1 MIANLDVSKINAGN
15 ISTNKFRIV
24 SDNGGIEIVGATQ
37 QFKDKNNKVRIQMG
51 QDAKGNFNFILRGE
65 DGTTTLIDH
74 TGIKEKAIADNLIK
88 GNMVA
93 TDAIG
98 EKQINYSSLITGLN
112 KDTNTQLIKASKVAI
127 DFVGQSLEVAFNSLK
142 NQADNAKLL
151 IENHSTTIG
160 VMQGQINTAI
170 NNTQIVKDGK
180 TILLK
185 DDYNRTVSK
194 VDSINSTIGTHT
206 TKINELT
213 GNITSVDTK
222 VNSIQR
228 DLEGTK
234 STVSSHTNL
243 IDGLNSKVSTQG
255 SSIEQLKNQITL
267 KVNSTEL
274 TTMKNELIGKIDSIE
289 IGGRNTLLNA
299 TGNLGNTNH
308 WSNVVLDTNKK
319 VEGCNSFKITRNN
332 FANGNAR
339 YQGSQTIDLSR
350 LSLKA
355 NDYITLSGWVYVDSS
370 INLTGSSNEFA
381 FRNYYNSSSSFEDLC
396 VFKYTNVQKN
406 TWTKFSVTSKVTKDS
421 YKAGALLLS
430 ISANGLIYVSKLK
443 LEKGSKATDFTLA
456 PEDIDL
462 AIDKK
467 ANTVDVYKKS
477 ETYTKSETDSKIN
490 VAKDSINLGVSQ
502 TYETKNN
509 VTTKINSAKTEAI
522 NSAVSTSKSYA
533 DTKKA
538 EAIIQAGKDADSKV
552 NSAKTELNN
561 KIDLKASKT
570 DVYTKSETYTKT
582 ETDSKIKV
590 AKDEINLSVSNNYET
605 KTNVE
610 NKISTAVNNVQ
621 IGGRNLAI
629 GTSDSWKSASGF
641 SGATNYCV
649 FRHVI
654 NTKTLSVG
662 DRLTVSFRFKCENLT
677 NNNTARVIRIQG
689 SGDVTGWNSGA
700 FNSYNIPLDYSKPT
714 QEIKIN
720 YTITITAD
728 HLKNSKWNINFRT
741 DYITGGTIY
750 LKELLA
756 EKGTKASSW
765 TPAPEDVDLAI
776 DKKANIVDV
785 YKKSETYTKSET
797 DSKINVAK
805 DSINLGVSQ
814 TYETKTN
821 VTSKVNTAKTEAV
834 NTSKSYADTK
844 KTEAINSANATT
856 TEKLKSYSTT
866 AQMNSAIQVAKDS
879 ITNTVSS
886 TYAKKADVESTYATK
901 SSLTQTANNIT
912 ASFKASGGYNLIAN
926 STGYNGTKLW
936 TSGGATMGTATN
948 NNIGGAT
955 NMYMY
960 LDNGTKTTESFA
972 FSKRFKLKAN
982 TKYTLSGWFH
992 NFTKCPSFDVFLL
1005 SSTSVA
1011 QSDTGTSYTNAQ
1023 TLISSQNTSGSWKK
1037 FSVTFTTPASV
1048 ISGYIRIDNNG
1059 YNSSGTNSNRVHWSA
1074 LMLNEGE
1081 EQPWSPH
1088 PDEIY
1093 NGSTVIDASGVTIN
1107 NGALTV
1113 KNNSGATVLRGDS
1126 NGNLDITGTVKSQ
1139 KGNMYVSLDYGGLT
1153 FQSAHNNEQ
1162 LLRMETTSFT
1172 SDKNVNG
1179 VDLNLAKQ
1187 GEYISFNHI
1196 NKENLNNGWSSSDGR
1211 YNFMDFWSKDTT
1223 LGSKT
1228 YKKGIN
1234 VNSPMYVNK
1243 GLKLYSG
1250 TNFYADIDGA
1260 ISWNNGTGTV
1270 SNLLGMYGD
1279 NGAVLGYKS
1288 GESFNARFLV
1298 TEASHPGTGDNLISW
1313 GNYNFNGWTFHN
1325 ANIVAKSLSVN
1336 GSKNCLQE
1344 TKNYGSR
1351 LINAYETAE
1360 YFFGDLGFGKINE
1373 EGVCYVDIDD
1383 VFLECVNTDA
1393 QYHVFTQIYNG
1404 KITSI
1409 ERYKTYFIVKG
1420 EQNTEFSWELK
1431 AKRKG
1436 YEINRLDL
1444 PDIETQGDEID
1455 IFSFENEIETD
1466 EEDLMKELTFELENL
1481 LLKEHEEDE

>member
-1 MIANLDVSKINAGN
+1 
-15 ISTNKFRIV
+15 
-24 SDNGGIEIVGATQ
+24 
-37 QFKDKNNKVRIQMG
+37 
-51 QDAKGNFNFILRGE
+51 
-65 DGTTTLIDH
+65 
-74 TGIKEKAIADNLIK
+74 
-88 GNMVA
+88 
-93 TDAIG
+93 
-98 EKQINYSSLITGLN
+98 
-112 KDTNTQLIKASKVAI
+112 
-127 DFVGQSLEVAFNSLK
+127 
-142 NQADNAKLL
+142 
-151 IENHSTTIG
+151 
-160 VMQGQINTAI
+160 
-170 NNTQIVKDGK
+170 
-180 TILLK
+180 
-185 DDYNRTVSK
+185 
-194 VDSINSTIGTHT
+194 
-206 TKINELT
+206 
-213 GNITSVDTK
+213 
-222 VNSIQR
+222 
-228 DLEGTK
+228 
-234 STVSSHTNL
+234 
-243 IDGLNSKVSTQG
+243 
-255 SSIEQLKNQITL
+255 
-267 KVNSTEL
+267 
-274 TTMKNELIGKIDSIE
+274 
-289 IGGRNTLLNA
+289 
-299 TGNLGNTNH
+299 
-308 WSNVVLDTNKK
+308 
-319 VEGCNSFKITRNN
+319 
-332 FANGNAR
+332 
-339 YQGSQTIDLSR
+339 
-350 LSLKA
+350 
-355 NDYITLSGWVYVDSS
+355 
-370 INLTGSSNEFA
+370 
-381 FRNYYNSSSSFEDLC
+381 
-396 VFKYTNVQKN
+396 
-406 TWTKFSVTSKVTKDS
+406 
-421 YKAGALLLS
+421 
-430 ISANGLIYVSKLK
+430 
-443 LEKGSKATDFTLA
+443 
-456 PEDIDL
+456 
-462 AIDKK
+462 
-467 ANTVDVYKKS
+467 
-477 ETYTKSETDSKIN
+477 
-490 VAKDSINLGVSQ
+490 
-502 TYETKNN
+502 
-509 VTTKINSAKTEAI
+509 
-522 NSAVSTSKSYA
+522 
-533 DTKKA
+533 
-538 EAIIQAGKDADSKV
+538 
-552 NSAKTELNN
+552 
-561 KIDLKASKT
+561 
-570 DVYTKSETYTKT
+570 
-582 ETDSKIKV
+582 
-590 AKDEINLSVSNNYET
+590 
-605 KTNVE
+605 
-610 NKISTAVNNVQ
+610 
-621 IGGRNLAI
+621 
-629 GTSDSWKSASGF
+629 
-641 SGATNYCV
+641 
-649 FRHVI
+649 
-654 NTKTLSVG
+654 
-662 DRLTVSFRFKCENLT
+662 
-677 NNNTARVIRIQG
+677 
-689 SGDVTGWNSGA
+689 
-700 FNSYNIPLDYSKPT
+700 
-714 QEIKIN
+714 
-720 YTITITAD
+720 
-728 HLKNSKWNINFRT
+728 
-741 DYITGGTIY
+741 
-750 LKELLA
+750 
-756 EKGTKASSW
+756 
-765 TPAPEDVDLAI
+765 
-776 DKKANIVDV
+776 
-785 YKKSETYTKSET
+785 
-797 DSKINVAK
+797 
-805 DSINLGVSQ
+805 
-814 TYETKTN
+814 
-821 VTSKVNTAKTEAV
+821 
-834 NTSKSYADTK
+834 
-844 KTEAINSANATT
+844 
-856 TEKLKSYSTT
+856 
-866 AQMNSAIQVAKDS
+866 MNSAIQVAKDS

-1172 SDKNVNG
+1172 SNKDING

-1325 ANIVAKSLSVN
+1325 ANIVAKSLSVQ

-1360 YFFGDLGFGKINE
+1360 YYFGDLGFGKINE

-1420 EQNTEFSWELK
+1420 EPNTEFSWELK